1 VFFETFVKMQTD
13 RNKILVESVKR
24 LLRRGATSH
33 LVNIVNKTHAADL
46 SVVFRSLSLS
56 QQRELFD
63 MIADIEQKGILFSE
77 LDEDTFSD
85 FIAGMELEEIVE
97 ILEEMPNDDVADLLG
112 RLPEEKS
119 KTILEKMR
127 KEESEEVEDLLR
139 YEDDTAGGIMV
150 RDFIALTEDTTAKAA
165 IESLQKEHSE
175 VEMPFY
181 LYVVDNYGKLVGVS
195 SLRQLVLVPPET
207 PLKDLMTTDV
217 FSVQT
222 NMDQEE
228 VAKIVARY
236 DILAVPV
243 VDETHR
249 LVGIVTVDDVIDIF
263 RREATE
269 DILKMAGAGE
279 EFVETKSIIKSTR
292 IRLPWLFA
300 SCVGG
305 IIAFFIITKFEG
317 SLNKVAALAAFIP
330 VIMGMGGNIGTQ
342 SSTIVVRGL
351 ATGRINTRDLWA
363 VVFKELSIGLILGV
377 VYGLV
382 IGTVAHARYSME
394 ALAVAVCMA
403 VVSSMSVAALVGSL
417 VPMGFA
423 RINIDP
429 AIATGPFVTTA
440 VDIISVSFYFII
452 ATTLLGI

>member
-1 VFFETFVKMQTD
+1 
-13 RNKILVESVKR
+13 
-24 LLRRGATSH
+24 
-33 LVNIVNKTHAADL
+33 
-46 SVVFRSLSLS
+46 
-56 QQRELFD
+56 
-63 MIADIEQKGILFSE
+63 
-77 LDEDTFSD
+77 
-85 FIAGMELEEIVE
+85 
-97 ILEEMPNDDVADLLG
+97 
-112 RLPEEKS
+112 
-119 KTILEKMR
+119 MR
-127 KEESEEVEDLLR
+127 P
-139 YEDDTAGGIMV
+139 TG
-150 RDFIALTEDTTAKAA
+150 
-165 IESLQKEHSE
+165 
-175 VEMPFY
+175 
-181 LYVVDNYGKLVGVS
+181 
-195 SLRQLVLVPPET
+195 
-207 PLKDLMTTDV
+207 
-217 FSVQT
+217 
-222 NMDQEE
+222 
-228 VAKIVARY
+228 
-236 DILAVPV
+236 
-243 VDETHR
+243 
-249 LVGIVTVDDVIDIF
+249 
-263 RREATE
+263 